1 MKAIIVVG
9 FVILFSVNGY
19 SQNTPSEINTK
30 NKEID
35 SILNSINSFDLEYSR
50 EMETWS
56 PEHKAWFTKT
66 FVFTRGHFTIPKEPI
81 QPWKEK

>member
-1 MKAIIVVG
+1 MKAIIVVS

-19 SQNTPSEINTK
+19 SQTTPSEINTK
-30 NKEID
+30 NKESD
-35 SILNSINSFDLEYSR
+35 SILNSIHSFDLEYNK
-50 EMETWS
+50 EIEIWS
-56 PEHKAWFTKT
+56 PAHKAWFTKT